1 MEQSRGP
8 GGELTADLR
17 SQVFD
22 AFPDAVV
29 LMDTSGRVV
38 DCNRAAETMF
48 GRSRAELAGVL
59 SHQVG
64 LPDEA
69 DLRTIERDG
78 AWSGEVPLPS
88 VPDGVA
94 VALVI
99 ALRDATGQVAGYA
112 RIKRDVTA
120 ERATA
125 ARLERAEKLWRTMLE
140 VAPTGLAL
148 VSLEGRFQRVNR
160 ALCRILG
167 YSADQLLGMTFQ
179 EVTHPDDLAGDLGLV
194 HRLLGGEID
203 QYSLE
208 KRYVHAHGYPVWVQL
223 SVTVMRDGD
232 TGRPEQFVAAV
243 ENVTA
248 RRQAGQR
255 LSAIIAGAS
264 DAVVGIAP
272 AGYVTE
278 WNAAAERMFGYSR
291 AEAYGR
297 ELSSLIVPPEQRPAH
312 LEGLR
317 RGREGEQPRLP
328 GRPTEV
334 DAL

>member
-1 MEQSRGP
+1 M
-8 GGELTADLR
+8 
-17 SQVFD
+17 
-22 AFPDAVV
+22 
-29 LMDTSGRVV
+29 
-38 DCNRAAETMF
+38 
-48 GRSRAELAGVL
+48 
-59 SHQVG
+59 
-64 LPDEA
+64 
-69 DLRTIERDG
+69 
-78 AWSGEVPLPS
+78 
-88 VPDGVA
+88 
-94 VALVI
+94 
-99 ALRDATGQVAGYA
+99 RDATGQVAGYA
-112 RIKRDVTA
+112 RINRDVTA

-167 YSADQLLGMTFQ
+167 YSADHLLGMTFQ

-278 WNAAAERMFGYSR
+278 WT
-291 AEAYGR
+291 
-297 ELSSLIVPPEQRPAH
+297 PRP
-312 LEGLR
+312 
-317 RGREGEQPRLP
+317 RGCSATAGP
-328 GRPTEV
+328 RPTG
-334 DAL
+334 AS